1 MEKTQIIWLVCF
13 ISLLLVLLVGFLL
26 FVLFWQRGRS
36 NRYIRERE
44 ALQAAFN
51 EQLLRSQLE
60 IQEQSFNTI
69 SMEIHDN
76 VGQTLSLLKVQLN
89 IIEQVDQ
96 PEKKLIREAKENV
109 SKAMADLR
117 DIAKSMSTERIRSA
131 SLEQMTEHELKRIS
145 QTGILTVDFTC
156 EGAEINLDVE
166 RKLILFRIIQ
176 ECLQNILKHAEA
188 KLLTLGLYYEADHLR
203 ILIKD
208 DGKGFDQ
215 QIVDQQLT
223 TGLGI
228 RHVLKRTAIIGGAA
242 KIESELQQG
251 TQITLSIPY
260 A

>member
-13 ISLLLVLLVGFLL
+13 ISLLLILLVGFLL

-131 SLEQMTEHELKRIS
+131 SLAQMTEHELKRIS
-145 QTGILTVDFTC
+145 QTGILTVEFTC
-156 EGAEINLDVE
+156 KGAETNLDVE

-188 KLLTLGLYYEADHLR
+188 KLLTLGLYYEEDHLR

-228 RHVLKRTAIIGGAA
+228 RHVLKRTAIIGGAT
-242 KIESELQQG
+242 KIESKLQQG

>member
-13 ISLLLVLLVGFLL
+13 ISTLLVLLVGFLL

-89 IIEQVDQ
+89 IIERVDQ

-117 DIAKSMSTERIRSA
+117 DIAKSMSTERIQSA
-131 SLEQMTEHELKRIS
+131 SLVQMTEHELKRIS
-145 QTGILTVDFTC
+145 QTGILTVDFAC
-156 EGAEINLDVE
+156 EGTERNLEVE

-188 KLLTLGLYYEADHLR
+188 KLLTLGLYYEPDNLR
-203 ILIKD
+203 ILIMD

-215 QIVDQQLT
+215 QIVDQELT

-228 RHVLKRTAIIGGAA
+228 RHVLKRTAIIGGIA

-251 TQITLSIPY
+251 TRITLHIPY